1 MQTSLS
7 TEVIPLFSS
16 PVYVTVDDTMPN
28 IMGAVENFVFQ
39 NFAGY
44 NLGSQTVEQQIL
56 DKVPDFKDWLKEHV
70 DEYVFGVQGIDPL
83 SHTTEFTC
91 SWVNCHQHM
100 ERAQDHSH
108 RNSLY
113 SGVVYLDTH
122 NNCGDIMFMDQ
133 RHRHLDPRRTATNVY
148 NAKSWRLTPEQGMIL
163 IFPSELVHCVEPNMD
178 HNRRYSLAFN
188 VMVKGNYGNPTS
200 FLTL

>member
-1 MQTSLS
+1 MLTSPS

-16 PVYVTVDDTMPN
+16 PVYVTVDDNMPN
-28 IMGAVENFVFQ
+28 IMGAVENFDFQ

-44 NLGSQTVEQQIL
+44 NLGAQTVEQQIL

-70 DEYVFGVQGIDPL
+70 AEYVFGVQGVDPL
-83 SHTTEFTC
+83 SHTVEFTC

-113 SGVVYLDTH
+113 SGVFYLDTH

-148 NAKSWRLTPEQGMIL
+148 NSKSWRITPEQGMVL

-200 FLTL
+200 LLTL